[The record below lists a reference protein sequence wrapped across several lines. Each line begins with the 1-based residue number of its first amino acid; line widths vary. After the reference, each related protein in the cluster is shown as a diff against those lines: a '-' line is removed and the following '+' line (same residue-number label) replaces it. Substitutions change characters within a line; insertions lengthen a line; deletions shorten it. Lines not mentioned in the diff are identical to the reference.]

1 MIEKKSMP
9 HSNLKANIRTDTNG
23 MLAVGKHILKIGSSY
38 GAIAELA
45 ITQEQLSLQER
56 SAPVLIRQPPSD
68 KLLEREKPINEAIA
82 ALKSGQAVEFYSPI
96 GFGKSFL
103 LGYCEQEL
111 QANSVFADGI
121 ISLSCH
127 HPYVSD
133 LLQLIWEAFYEYE
146 SDIPYKPTDEQI
158 RQQIQDK
165 HALVILDDGDQLI
178 QDEVQKLR
186 NAASNCTFLL
196 ASTKQRMQKQAYSTA
211 LSGLSIQDALVF
223 VETKMQRSLNM
234 EELPAARSLCII
246 LKGNPMH
253 LQLAIA
259 YILAEGR
266 SLAEIVSQ
274 LPNSEANIYLIQQI
288 IESLPNTHRNILEIL
303 AVMGEV
309 GLLQEEVAA
318 ITHQPDASEIL
329 KNLQQRYLIQQED
342 SRYRINKTIR
352 EILPPAWKLGT
363 PLENAIAYFINWT
376 QLYLHQPQNLLAKID
391 AIIQIL
397 EVAVRASRWQVVLH
411 FAKAV
416 EGLLALSKRWG
427 LWEHVLQRG
436 LQASQAEP
444 DKASEAWALH
454 QLGTR
459 ALCLE
464 ENSIAFRYF
473 TRALE
478 LRESL
483 NDITELAITR
493 QNFNLL
499 PSFLLVPQPQ
509 NIHNGSSEP
518 HTLPKIEK
526 SPNSSH
532 QSPGNVPQPV
542 QKSKVDS
549 TKNGYQPV
557 VNHQVTS
564 SIKAKEAKPLL
575 PSSASPLTRMNIVE
589 GQALPSFQPGRQNFL
604 LSPQGVIATGIL
616 ATGGL
621 LAWFYWDR
629 TAPLPN
635 QPDTSKPPATTKPL
649 AQPETEVT
657 FTPPPIAPPTTSEIP
672 TLSPSPLKESRP
684 RVDPALTPPTFPE
697 PTFVKPK
704 QSKSQ
709 PTSAPVPTNSPTAI
723 PEPTPTVETEPG
735 LNLTPAPSPAFGL
748 PSPTTSPIPTF
759 EPPSPETTS
768 APIFTPSPTQQPT
781 SSSLT
786 IPSTFTPSPTQ
797 QPTSSSLTIPSTF
810 TPSPT
815 QQPTSRLITIPST
828 PEVTVTPIEEPF
840 NQN

>member
-1 MIEKKSMP
+1 MP
-9 HSNLKANIRTDTNG
+9 HSNLTANIRTDTNG
-23 MLAVGKHILKIGSSY
+23 KLAVGKHILQIGSSQ

-45 ITQEQLSLQER
+45 TIPVQPNLLER
-56 SAPVLIRQPPSD
+56 STPVLIRQPPNE

-82 ALKSGQAVEFYSPI
+82 ALKSGQSVEFYSPV
-96 GFGKSFL
+96 GLGKSFL
-103 LGYCEQEL
+103 LRYYAQEL
-111 QANSVFADGI
+111 QADSVFSDGV

-133 LLQLIWEAFYEYE
+133 LLQIIWEAFYGYE

-158 RQQIQDK
+158 RQQIQNK

-178 QDEVQKLR
+178 LDEVQKLR
-186 NAASNCTFLL
+186 NAASNCTFLV
-196 ASTKQRMQKQAYSTA
+196 ASTKQRMPKPAYSTA
-211 LSGLSIQDALVF
+211 LAGLSIQDALVF
-223 VETKMQRSLNM
+223 LETKMQRSLKI

-274 LPNSEANIYLIQQI
+274 LPNSQASIYLIQQI
-288 IESLPNTHRNILEIL
+288 IESLPHTHRNILEIL
-303 AVMGEV
+303 AVMAEV
-309 GLLQEEVAA
+309 GLLEEEVAA
-318 ITHQPDASEIL
+318 ITQQPDASEIL

-376 QLYLHQPQNLLAKID
+376 QLYLQQPQNLLAKID
-391 AIIQIL
+391 AIVQIL
-397 EVAVRASRWQVVLH
+397 EVAVRASRWQIVLH
-411 FAKAV
+411 LAKAV

-427 LWEHVLQRG
+427 LWERVLQRG
-436 LQASQAEP
+436 LQASQAER

-464 ENSIAFRYF
+464 ENTVAFRYF

-483 NDITELAITR
+483 SDVTGLALTR

-499 PSFLLVPQPQ
+499 PSSLLVTQPP
-509 NIHNGSSEP
+509 NIHNSTSES
-518 HTLPKIEK
+518 HTLPKIENN
-526 SPNSSH
+526 PNFSNH
-532 QSPGNVPQPV
+532 V
-542 QKSKVDS
+542 QKSKVES
-549 TKNGYQPV
+549 PKNDYQPV
-557 VNHQVTS
+557 VNHQVAS
-564 SIKAKEAKPLL
+564 SIPAKEANPLP
-575 PSSASPLTRMNIVE
+575 PSSVSPLTRMNIVE
-589 GQALPSFQPGRQNFL
+589 GTLPPVQPLRQNFL
-604 LSPQGVIATGIL
+604 LSQGVITTGIL
-616 ATGGL
+616 ASGGL

-629 TAPLPN
+629 IAPQPN
-635 QPDTSKPPATTKPL
+635 QPDTSKPQATTTPL
-649 AQPETEVT
+649 TQPETEAT
-657 FTPPPIAPPTTSEIP
+657 FTPSPIAKPTTSEIP
-672 TLSPSPLKESRP
+672 TLSPIKPLKESKP
-684 RVDPALTPPTFPE
+684 RIDPALTPPTFPQ

-704 QSKSQ
+704 QPQSK
-709 PTSAPVPTNSPTAI
+709 PTSAPVPTYSPTAT

-735 LNLTPAPSPAFGL
+735 FNLTPVPSPAFGI
-748 PSPTTSPIPTF
+748 PSPTTSPTPTV

-768 APIFTPSPTQQPT
+768 EPVFTPSPTQEPT
-781 SSSLT
+781 SSSIT

-797 QPTSSSLTIPSTF
+797 EPTSKSITIPST
-810 TPSPT
+810 
-815 QQPTSRLITIPST
+815 T

-840 NQN
+840 N

>member
-1 MIEKKSMP
+1 MP
-9 HSNLKANIRTDTNG
+9 HSNLTANIRTDTNNR
-23 MLAVGKHILKIGSSY
+23 LAVGKHILQIGSSQ

-45 ITQEQLSLQER
+45 TIPQQPTLLER
-56 SAPVLIRQPPSD
+56 STPVLIRQPPSE

-82 ALKSGQAVEFYSPI
+82 ALKSGQSVEFYSSV

-103 LGYCEQEL
+103 LRYYAQEL
-111 QANSVFADGI
+111 QADSVFSDGV
-121 ISLSCH
+121 ISLSSH

-133 LLQLIWEAFYEYE
+133 LLQIIWEAFYGLE

-178 QDEVQKLR
+178 LDEVQKLR
-186 NAASNCTFLL
+186 NAASNCTFLV
-196 ASTKQRMQKQAYSTA
+196 ASTKQRLPKPAYSTA
-211 LSGLSIQDALVF
+211 LAGLSIQDALIF
-223 VETKMQRSLNM
+223 LETKMQRSLKI

-274 LPNSEANIYLIQQI
+274 LPNSQASIYLIQQI
-288 IESLPNTHRNILEIL
+288 IESLPHTHRSILEIL

-309 GLLQEEVAA
+309 GLLEEEVAA
-318 ITHQPDASEIL
+318 ITKQPDASEIL

-376 QLYLHQPQNLLAKID
+376 QLYLQQPQNLLAKID

-411 FAKAV
+411 LAKAV
-416 EGLLALSKRWG
+416 ESLLALSKRWG

-436 LQASQAEP
+436 LQASQAER

-464 ENSIAFRYF
+464 ENTVAFRYF

-483 NDITELAITR
+483 SDVTGLALTR

-499 PSFLLVPQPQ
+499 PSSLLVTQPP
-509 NIHNGSSEP
+509 NIHNGSSES

-526 SPNSSH
+526 NPNFSNH
-532 QSPGNVPQPV
+532 V
-542 QKSKVDS
+542 QKSKVES
-549 TKNGYQPV
+549 PKNGYQPV
-557 VNHQVTS
+557 VNHQFAST
-564 SIKAKEAKPLL
+564 IQAKEANPLP
-575 PSSASPLTRMNIVE
+575 PSSVSPLTRMNIVE
-589 GQALPSFQPGRQNFL
+589 GHTLPPQRLRQNFL
-604 LSPQGVIATGIL
+604 LSQGVITTGIL
-616 ATGGL
+616 VSGGL

-629 TAPLPN
+629 IAPQPN
-635 QPDTSKPPATTKPL
+635 QSDTSKPQATTTPL
-649 AQPETEVT
+649 AQPEIEAT
-657 FTPPPIAPPTTSEIP
+657 FTPSPIAKPTNSEIP
-672 TLSPSPLKESRP
+672 TLSPIKPLKESKP
-684 RVDPALTPPTFPE
+684 RIDPALTPPTFPE

-704 QSKSQ
+704 QSQSK
-709 PTSAPVPTNSPTAI
+709 PTSAPVPTYSSTPT

-735 LNLTPAPSPAFGL
+735 SNFIPSPSPGFGL
-748 PSPTTSPIPTF
+748 PSPTTSPTPTF

-768 APIFTPSPTQQPT
+768 EPIFTPLPTQEPT
-781 SSSLT
+781 SKSIT
-786 IPSTFTPSPTQ
+786 IPSTFTPPPTQ
-797 QPTSSSLTIPSTF
+797 EPTSKS
-810 TPSPT
+810 
-815 QQPTSRLITIPST
+815 ITIPST
-828 PEVTVTPIEEPF
+828 PEVTVTPIEEPY

>member
-1 MIEKKSMP
+1 MP
-9 HSNLKANIRTDTNG
+9 HSNLTANIRTDTNG
-23 MLAVGKHILKIGSSY
+23 TLAVGKHILQIGSSQ

-45 ITQEQLSLQER
+45 TIPQQPNLLER
-56 SAPVLIRQPPSD
+56 STPVLIRQPPSE

-82 ALKSGQAVEFYSPI
+82 ALKSGQSVEFYSAV
-96 GFGKSFL
+96 GLGKSFL
-103 LGYCEQEL
+103 LRYFAQEL
-111 QANSVFADGI
+111 QADSVFSDGV
-121 ISLSCH
+121 ISLSSH

-133 LLQLIWEAFYEYE
+133 LLQIIWEAFYGYE

-158 RQQIQDK
+158 RQQIQNK

-178 QDEVQKLR
+178 LDEVQKLR
-186 NAASNCTFLL
+186 NAASNCTFLV
-196 ASTKQRMQKQAYSTA
+196 ASTKQRLPKPAYSTA
-211 LSGLSIQDALVF
+211 LAGLSIQDALVF
-223 VETKMQRSLNM
+223 LETKMQRSLKI

-259 YILAEGR
+259 YILAEER

-274 LPNSEANIYLIQQI
+274 LPNSQASIYLIQQI
-288 IESLPNTHRNILEIL
+288 IESLPHTHRNILEIL

-309 GLLQEEVAA
+309 GLLEEEVAA
-318 ITHQPDASEIL
+318 ITQQPDASEIL

-376 QLYLHQPQNLLAKID
+376 QLYLQQPQNLLAKID

-411 FAKAV
+411 LAKAV
-416 EGLLALSKRWG
+416 ESLLALSKRWG

-436 LQASQAEP
+436 LQASQAER

-464 ENSIAFRYF
+464 ENTVAFRYF

-483 NDITELAITR
+483 SDVTGLALTR

-499 PSFLLVPQPQ
+499 PSSLLVTQPP
-509 NIHNGSSEP
+509 NIHNGGSES

-526 SPNSSH
+526 NPNFSNH
-532 QSPGNVPQPV
+532 V
-542 QKSKVDS
+542 QKSKVES
-549 TKNGYQPV
+549 PKNGYQPV
-557 VNHQVTS
+557 VNHQFAST
-564 SIKAKEAKPLL
+564 IQAKEANPLP
-575 PSSASPLTRMNIVE
+575 PSSVSPLTRMNIVE
-589 GQALPSFQPGRQNFL
+589 GHTLPPQPLRQNFL
-604 LSPQGVIATGIL
+604 LSQGVITTGIL
-616 ATGGL
+616 VSGGL

-629 TAPLPN
+629 IAPQPN
-635 QPDTSKPPATTKPL
+635 QSDTSKPQATTTPL
-649 AQPETEVT
+649 AQPETEAT
-657 FTPPPIAPPTTSEIP
+657 FTPSPIAKPTTSEIP
-672 TLSPSPLKESRP
+672 TLSPIKPLKESKP
-684 RVDPALTPPTFPE
+684 RIDPALTPPTFPE

-704 QSKSQ
+704 QPQSK
-709 PTSAPVPTNSPTAI
+709 PTSAPVPTYSPTPT

-735 LNLTPAPSPAFGL
+735 FNFTPVPSPAFGI
-748 PSPTTSPIPTF
+748 PSPTTSPTPTF

-768 APIFTPSPTQQPT
+768 EPIFTPSPTQEPT
-781 SSSLT
+781 SSSIT

-797 QPTSSSLTIPSTF
+797 EPTSKSITIPST
-810 TPSPT
+810 
-815 QQPTSRLITIPST
+815 T

>member
-1 MIEKKSMP
+1 MP
-9 HSNLKANIRTDTNG
+9 HSNLTANIRTDTNSR
-23 MLAVGKHILKIGSSY
+23 LAVGKHVLKISSSQ

-45 ITQEQLSLQER
+45 TIPVKPTLLER
-56 SAPVLIRQPPSD
+56 STPVLIRQPPKE

-82 ALKSGQAVEFYSPI
+82 ALKSGQSVEFYSPV

-103 LGYCEQEL
+103 LRYCAQEL
-111 QANSVFADGI
+111 QADSVFSDGV

-133 LLQLIWEAFYEYE
+133 LLQIIWEAFYGYE
-146 SDIPYKPTDEQI
+146 SDTPYKPTDEQI

-186 NAASNCTFLL
+186 NAASNCTFLV
-196 ASTKQRMQKQAYSTA
+196 ASTKQRLPKPAYSTA

-223 VETKMQRSLNM
+223 VETKMRRSLKT

-246 LKGNPMH
+246 LNGNPLH

-266 SLAEIVSQ
+266 SLAEVVSQ
-274 LPNSEANIYLIQQI
+274 LPNSQASIYLIQQI
-288 IESLPNTHRNILEIL
+288 IESLPHTHRNILETL

-318 ITHQPDASEIL
+318 ITQQPDSSEIL

-342 SRYRINKTIR
+342 SRYRINKTIT
-352 EILPPAWKLGT
+352 EVLPPAWKLGT

-376 QLYLHQPQNLLAKID
+376 QLYLQQPQNLLAKID
-391 AIIQIL
+391 AIVQIL

-411 FAKAV
+411 LAKAV
-416 EGLLALSKRWG
+416 ESLLALSKRWG

-436 LQASQAEP
+436 LQASQAER

-464 ENSIAFRYF
+464 ENTVAFRYF

-478 LRESL
+478 IQESL
-483 NDITELAITR
+483 SDFTGLALTR

-499 PSFLLVPQPQ
+499 PSSLLNSQLQ
-509 NIHNGSSEP
+509 NIHNGSSES

-526 SPNSSH
+526 NPNFSNH
-532 QSPGNVPQPV
+532 V
-542 QKSKVDS
+542 QKSKVNS
-549 TKNGYQPV
+549 PKNSHQPV
-557 VNHQVTS
+557 VNHRVVN
-564 SIKAKEAKPLL
+564 SIQAKEAKPLP
-575 PSSASPLTRMNIVE
+575 PSSVSPLTRMNIVE
-589 GQALPSFQPGRQNFL
+589 GQTLPPVQPLRQNFL
-604 LSPQGVIATGIL
+604 LSPQGIITTGIL
-616 ATGGL
+616 ASGGL

-629 TAPLPN
+629 TAPQPI
-635 QPDTSKPPATTKPL
+635 QPDTSKPQATTIPL
-649 AQPETEVT
+649 AQPETEAT
-657 FTPPPIAPPTTSEIP
+657 FTPSPIAKPTNSEIP
-672 TLSPSPLKESRP
+672 TLSPLKPLKETKP
-684 RVDPALTPPTFPE
+684 RIDPALTPPTFPE
-697 PTFVKPK
+697 PTFIKPQ
-704 QSKSQ
+704 QSKSK
-709 PTSAPVPTNSPTAI
+709 PTSAPVPTYSPTTT

-735 LNLTPAPSPAFGL
+735 FNFTPVPSPAFGL

-759 EPPSPETTS
+759 EPASPETTS
-768 APIFTPSPTQQPT
+768 EPIFTPSPTQEPT
-781 SSSLT
+781 SSSIT
-786 IPSTFTPSPTQ
+786 IPSTFTPLPAQ
-797 QPTSSSLTIPSTF
+797 EPTSKS
-810 TPSPT
+810 
-815 QQPTSRLITIPST
+815 ITIPST